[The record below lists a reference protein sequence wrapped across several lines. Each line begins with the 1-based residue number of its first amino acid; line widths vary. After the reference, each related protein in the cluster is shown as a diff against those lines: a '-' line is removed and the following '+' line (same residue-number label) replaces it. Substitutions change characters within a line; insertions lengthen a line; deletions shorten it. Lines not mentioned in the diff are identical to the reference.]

1 MSIVEN
7 PWMVCSRLNNTLLS
21 LHINVKHAS
30 PDFRKPSYNQP
41 MVLMFPNKE
50 VAHHFQDRHANT
62 VSRSCVVMKRKDT
75 MDTIPNNLS
84 TPAGMVLVEM
94 PHIRDDLLDVLSPCD
109 FTHFHDDVLLCLSI
123 ASYSLFYYVQKYSKN
138 TNGNLE
144 LDGIIIN
151 PSLEFPDSNFQTEMI
166 LKYLNQM
173 YTNS

>member
-62 VSRSCVVMKRKDT
+62 ISRSCVVFKRRDT
-75 MDTIPNNLS
+75 ADVIQNNLS
-84 TPAGMVLVEM
+84 TNAGMVLVEM
-94 PHIRDDLLDVLSPCD
+94 PHVRDDLLDILSPCD
-109 FTHFHDDVLLCLSI
+109 FTHFHDDILLCLSI
-123 ASYSLFYYVQKYSKN
+123 ASSSLFYYVQKYSEN
-138 TNGNLE
+138 TNGHLE
-144 LDGIIIN
+144 LDGVIIN
-151 PSLEFPDSNFQTEMI
+151 PSLEFPDPNFQTDMI

-173 YTNS
+173 YIKS